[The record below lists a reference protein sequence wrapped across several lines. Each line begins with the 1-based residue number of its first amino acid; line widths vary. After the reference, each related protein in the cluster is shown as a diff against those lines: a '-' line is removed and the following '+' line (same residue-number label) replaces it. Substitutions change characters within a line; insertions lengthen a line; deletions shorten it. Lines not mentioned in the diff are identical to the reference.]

1 MQLNRTASYLRGRP
15 GTARPAG
22 RGRRWHGRGHAAVRD
37 RPGAAAHGPGPRCP
51 GPADRRSRRSCPR
64 PRATRGPHRRAARHR
79 RGVPGPRRRPP
90 PGARLLPQLRPAPGR
105 RPVAGGR
112 VPPPVPRTGRAAVRG
127 GSADLGLL
135 PGAVAGGRVAGRG
148 HQHRAH
154 PQLPAWRAVRPQGA
168 GRAQGRRPGRRASAD
183 HRRPAGLR
191 HFAGHH
197 GQGDSR
203 GRRSG
208 RAHRLPAL
216 AVHRHRRT
224 ARAAVP
230 LAGRGAATQ

>member
-15 GTARPAG
+15 GRLARLA
-22 RGRRWHGRGHAAVRD
+22 
-37 RPGAAAHGPGPRCP
+37 GAAAGTGEVTLRYATGPARRRMARARDALAPLTDALADHVLGRVQHGDLTGVLPAIGAASPGPGGDRLRV
-51 GPADRRSRRSCPR
+51 PACFHSFDQHPDDARWLVGEFRRRYPEPDVPLCVVGVRTSGCYLAPLQAAALRAEGTSTVRTLSYR
-64 PRATRGPHRRAARHR
+64 P
-79 RGVPGPRRRPP
+79 GVPFDRTERAVLKAV
-90 PGARLLPQLRPAPGR
+90 AR
-105 RPVAGGR
+105 AGGR
-112 VPPPVPRTGRAAVRG
+112 VLITDDPP
-127 GSADLGLL
+127 
-135 PGAVAGGRVAGRG
+135 
-148 HQHRAH
+148 
-154 PQLPAWRAVRPQGA
+154 
-168 GRAQGRRPGRRASAD
+168 AS
-183 HRRPAGLR
+183 GY
-191 HFAGHH
+191 FAGHH